1 MRDTHGGES
10 FFDRDDLSMNS
21 IMASQLTRGRR
32 GTDRSAISGMTEGPA
47 IGSSAQ
53 VGVRK
58 PYGAGA
64 GLGANFGQY
73 RGPGGLGREIEEQD
87 DEEYS
92 PGIRRPSAGGRHN
105 ADSSYCLNIPLDEE
119 QPDVLEMAEEMKIP
133 HNDDLITD
141 MGARIPVLH

>member
-10 FFDRDDLSMNS
+10 FFDRDDLSVNS
-21 IMASQLTRGRR
+21 IMASQITRGRR

-58 PYGAGA
+58 PYGAGG

-73 RGPGGLGREIEEQD
+73 RGGGSGRDIEEQD
-87 DEEYS
+87 DEAGS
-92 PGIRRPSAGGRHN
+92 PEMRRP
-105 ADSSYCLNIPLDEE
+105 
-119 QPDVLEMAEEMKIP
+119 
-133 HNDDLITD
+133 
-141 MGARIPVLH
+141 